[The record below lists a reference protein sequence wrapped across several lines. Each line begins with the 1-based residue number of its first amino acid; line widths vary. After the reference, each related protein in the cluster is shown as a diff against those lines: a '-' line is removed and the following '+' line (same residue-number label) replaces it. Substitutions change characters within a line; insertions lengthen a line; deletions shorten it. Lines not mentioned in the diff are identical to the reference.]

1 MPYADIVS
9 ILNYQRLIMIRHTS
23 TEYRVLFEKKYIIAE
38 LAGLILFIAAIIKQ
52 M

>member
-1 MPYADIVS
+1 MT
-9 ILNYQRLIMIRHTS
+9 RHPS
-23 TEYRVLFEKKYIIAE
+23 TEYRVLLEKKYIVAE